1 MKLSQ
6 IITSAVL
13 ACVVASPAFALDVKK
28 SITVAASPAA
38 TWKAIGDF
46 CGIADWHPAVAKCTF
61 AMKDKATLRVLDL
74 NGGGAI
80 IEKQLS
86 RSDSARKYTYA
97 IVESPL
103 PVDDYKSTIAVKA
116 SGKGS
121 VIVWSGTFV
130 AKGAPDAKAIEVIG
144 GIYQGGL
151 DSLQKKLAQ

>member
-13 ACVVASPAFALDVKK
+13 ACVVASPAFALEAKK
-28 SITVAASPAA
+28 SIHVDASPAA
-38 TWKAIGDF
+38 AWKEIGDF
-46 CGIADWHPAVAKCTF
+46 CGIADWHPAVAKCSIS
-61 AMKDKATLRVLDL
+61 MKDKVMLRTLDL
-74 NGGGAI
+74 NGGGTI
-80 IEKQLS
+80 IEKQVS
-86 RSDSARKYTYA
+86 RSDAKHKYTYA

-103 PVDDYKSTIAVKA
+103 PVDHYKSTISVKK

-121 VIVWSGTFV
+121 TIVWSGTFM
-130 AKGAPDAKAIEVIG
+130 AKGAPDEKAIDVIG